1 MGNHA
6 WLRTESPVPNDLG
19 LAIPGNLPMFEVIIV
34 VGFILHILFV
44 NLLVA
49 GSVSAV
55 YLEIKGIVKK
65 DRIYDSMANRLATQV
80 STFKSIAVVLG
91 IAPLLI
97 ISTIY
102 TQFFYP
108 STILIGH
115 MWLMMI
121 PLLIIA
127 FLSLYVYKFT
137 WEVWR
142 NRKGIHL
149 IFGLLGTGIL
159 LFIPLLFI
167 TNVASMLQPELWDV
181 SRGFWGS
188 LFHYPTIWQRYM
200 HFMGASFTMT
210 GIFMYWR
217 GGRALRHAHDPVA
230 EASRLFGKRLAA
242 VFTLLQLAAGP
253 LLLLSMDARVKNA
266 FTGGSIFHTGLLVL
280 AILLAIALSC
290 MLVRLTKADSR
301 RLFMSTVVLFLIV
314 LSLMSWIRHE
324 VRELYLA
331 PYVKESPRTIEKSR
345 P

>member
-65 DRIYDSMANRLATQV
+65 ERIYDSVAYKLATQI
-80 STFKSIAVVLG
+80 SIFKSIAVVLG
-91 IAPLLI
+91 VAPLLI

-121 PLLIIA
+121 PLLIVA
-127 FLSLYVYKFT
+127 FLALYVYKFT

-142 NRKGIHL
+142 DRKRMHL
-149 IFGLLGTGIL
+149 FFGLLGMGIL

-181 SRGFWGS
+181 TRGFWRS

-200 HFMGASFTMT
+200 HFIAASFTMT
-210 GIFMYWR
+210 GMFMYWWW
-217 GGRALRHAHDPVA
+217 GRSHRHSHDPVA
-230 EASRLFGKRLAA
+230 SESRRFGKRLAA
-242 VFTLLQLAAGP
+242 SFTLLQLAAGP
-253 LLLLSMDARVKNA
+253 LLLLSMDVSVKKA
-266 FTGGSIFHTGLLVL
+266 FMGGSLFHTGLLVL
-280 AILLAIALSC
+280 AIALAVVLSC
-290 MLVRLTKADSR
+290 MLLKLMKADNH
-301 RLFMSTVVLFLIV
+301 RLFVSSLVLLLIV

-331 PYVKESPRTIEKSR
+331 PYVKESPRNEQN
-345 P
+345 